1 MSFFVSNSL
10 KNKFSFEDLLED
22 ENDKSIY
29 TENKIEFESY
39 PILLVYLDDNKNK
52 LELEIVSLDVE
63 KSSFV
68 LRLDKNGYKEF
79 ISNVE
84 KENASDITIFN
95 NHVKSLSIA
104 LKNIK
109 NYKYVSD
116 NLIDACIVIE

>member
-10 KNKFSFEDLLED
+10 KNKFSFEDLLKD

-29 TENKIEFESY
+29 AENKIEFESY
-39 PILLVYLDDNKNK
+39 PILLVYLDDDKNK

-68 LRLDKNGYKEF
+68 LRLDKNDYKEF

-116 NLIDACIVIE
+116 NLIDAYIVIE